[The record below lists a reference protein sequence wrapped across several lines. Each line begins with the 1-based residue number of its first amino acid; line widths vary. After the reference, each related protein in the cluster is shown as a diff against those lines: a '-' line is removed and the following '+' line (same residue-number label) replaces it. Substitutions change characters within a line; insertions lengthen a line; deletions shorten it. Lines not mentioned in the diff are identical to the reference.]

1 MQDDAGDKGREVE
14 VLVCRKCLT
23 KCARSG
29 GQDLPRWLQGELAD
43 RGLAG
48 QVRVMPTGCM
58 NQCPRR
64 QVTVLVSDTEDPE
77 GRLLLVEPRMQ
88 RDLLLKFVERRARPD
103 APEPLTTTAS
113 DGDAPGRGQQHLGD
127 EAIHEERGH

>member
-1 MQDDAGDKGREVE
+1 MQDGDSGGKGRQVD
-14 VLVCRKCLT
+14 VLVCRKCLG

-29 GQDLPRWLQGELAD
+29 GQDLPRWLQGELAE

-48 QVRVMPTGCM
+48 QVRITPTGCM

-64 QVTVLVSDTEDPE
+64 QVTVLVSDSEDAE
-77 GRLLLVEPRMQ
+77 GRMLLVEPRLQ

-103 APEPLTTTAS
+103 APATTL
-113 DGDAPGRGQQHLGD
+113 GDDSAGRGQEHLGD
-127 EAIHEERGH
+127 EPVHEERGQ